1 MIKGIGVDIVK
12 LSRIK
17 KIGLERF
24 KDRILSDLETNE
36 YLKINHETRK
46 LTYLGGRFAAKEAL
60 FKCFKDELKE
70 ASFKDFSILNNDDG
84 SPYLIS
90 KYTEGYDTYITISHT
105 NSDAVAFVV
114 LEFK

>member
-12 LSRIK
+12 LDRIK

-24 KDRILSDLETNE
+24 KDRILSDEEVKE
-36 YLKINHETRK
+36 YFKINHESRK

-60 FKCFKDELKE
+60 FKCFKDELKD
-70 ASFKDFSILNNDDG
+70 ATFKDFSFLNNNDG
-84 SPYLIS
+84 SPYLLS
-90 KYTEGYDTYITISHT
+90 KYTKEYTTHITISHT